1 VRAAASASTP
11 PGPKPRRRKGGVGGL
26 LAGAAAAAPALAE
39 LAGVDDTDP
48 SLEAE
53 AWGDYDYTIDEHAAI
68 EEALTHTD
76 EDELPPLD

>member
-26 LAGAAAAAPALAE
+26 LAE